1 MFFSA
6 TVVRVVTPY
15 REVTWADF
23 LLADVLTSLSK
34 PLADM
39 ERAACHLL
47 TGPTM
52 DPSERVSIGIVP
64 VQRSARWNRWS
75 QTAAHALRSVAMPK
89 SRILVQ
95 DLTQTC
101 TAEAMW
107 CSHTGC
113 TVDDPSRSLAALSA

>member
-6 TVVRVVTPY
+6 TVFRVVTPY

-52 DPSERVSIGIVP
+52 DPSERVSVDIIPSHGQHV
-64 VQRSARWNRWS
+64 
-75 QTAAHALRSVAMPK
+75 
-89 SRILVQ
+89 SRRQ
-95 DLTQTC
+95 GC
-101 TAEAMW
+101 TAVWPDAED
-107 CSHTGC
+107 SHTC
-113 TVDDPSRSLAALSA
+113 P

>member
-1 MFFSA
+1 MFFSV
-6 TVVRVVTPY
+6 TVFRVLTPY

-52 DPSERVSIGIVP
+52 DPSERVSRHAFPAASWRQGHVSTTGDTMYA
-64 VQRSARWNRWS
+64 VAGQRIA
-75 QTAAHALRSVAMPK
+75 
-89 SRILVQ
+89 
-95 DLTQTC
+95 TC
-101 TAEAMW
+101 TCPVLWLGVPAHL
-107 CSHTGC
+107 CHHG
-113 TVDDPSRSLAALSA
+113 